1 MESSPVLE
9 NVSSLSPGDG
19 EGPLSWTGRL
29 SKEGTRTHFA
39 GPWLGDPEK
48 DRSDCLN
55 GDYSKE
61 AILAKHALAKARS
74 LADLEMAKSTEPK
87 VGM

>member
-39 GPWLGDPEK
+39 GP
-48 DRSDCLN
+48 
-55 GDYSKE
+55 E
-61 AILAKHALAKARS
+61 AILAKHALAKHT
-74 LADLEMAKSTEPK
+74 LAKMAKSTEPK